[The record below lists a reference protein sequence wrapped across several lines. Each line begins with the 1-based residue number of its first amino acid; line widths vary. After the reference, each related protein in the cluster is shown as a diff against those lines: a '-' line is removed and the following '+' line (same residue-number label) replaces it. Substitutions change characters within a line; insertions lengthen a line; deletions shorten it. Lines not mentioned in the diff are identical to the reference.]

1 MIHLTKWLFVVTALL
16 SGCATTSSP
25 LLPSPIKEISPVP
38 ENAEPGFIP
47 GATLFKASTWCS
59 AARPDIAGNRRGI
72 AGKLPRYRWWRS
84 ARRAKAKRLSDS
96 IHCHCPWH
104 TCIRPNEPELRIAHI
119 GRAILGFGE
128 QWAGT
133 TGHTLAIRHNINWK
147 QINFSQGIRY
157 NDSKPSC
164 L

>member
-119 GRAILGFGE
+119 GRAIPDLRTMSWHDRSYHGDTAQYQLEADQFFS
-128 QWAGT
+128 
-133 TGHTLAIRHNINWK
+133 GH
-147 QINFSQGIRY
+147 
-157 NDSKPSC
+157 
-164 L
+164 